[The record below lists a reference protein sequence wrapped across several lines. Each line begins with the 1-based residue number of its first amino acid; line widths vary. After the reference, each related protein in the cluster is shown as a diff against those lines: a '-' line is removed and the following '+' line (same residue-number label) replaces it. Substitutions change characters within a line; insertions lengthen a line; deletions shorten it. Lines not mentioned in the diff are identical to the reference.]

1 MAKEEINSYDFYVK
15 NFSYIKYMLDEKYIN
30 HDKNI
35 LLIIF
40 YDNDL
45 YKKYLN
51 LRKEND
57 FTKLIQNY
65 FNDVEI
71 YNNEEYGV
79 FMIQGD
85 ITVSID
91 LIINNIFGES
101 RSLEEEELKNLEI
114 DYIMKNKYCF
124 YVSLIKI
131 YFFNDKGKMIFKF
144 NEIKSNYSNE
154 EK

>member
-1 MAKEEINSYDFYVK
+1 MAEEEINSYDFYVK

-85 ITVSID
+85 TTVSID

>member
-1 MAKEEINSYDFYVK
+1 MADEEINSYDFYVK

-57 FTKLIQNY
+57 FMKLIQNY

-101 RSLEEEELKNLEI
+101 RSLEEEEMKNLEI

>member
-1 MAKEEINSYDFYVK
+1 M
-15 NFSYIKYMLDEKYIN
+15 
-30 HDKNI
+30 KNI
-35 LLIIF
+35 LIMTKLMHYILYLIIKIIIF

-57 FTKLIQNY
+57 FMKLVQNY

-131 YFFNDKGKMIFKF
+131 YFFNDKGKMVFKF

>member
-1 MAKEEINSYDFYVK
+1 MADEEINSYDFYVK

-101 RSLEEEELKNLEI
+101 RSLEEEEMKNLEI

>member
-1 MAKEEINSYDFYVK
+1 MAEEEINSYDFYVK
-15 NFSYIKYMLDEKYIN
+15 NFSYIKYMIDEKYIN

-57 FTKLIQNY
+57 FMKLIQNY

-131 YFFNDKGKMIFKF
+131 YFFNDKGKMVFKF

>member
-1 MAKEEINSYDFYVK
+1 MADEEINSYDFYVK
-15 NFSYIKYMLDEKYIN
+15 NFSYVKYMLDEKYIN

>member
-1 MAKEEINSYDFYVK
+1 MADEEINSYDFYVK

-40 YDNDL
+40 YDNNL

-57 FTKLIQNY
+57 FMKLVQNY

-131 YFFNDKGKMIFKF
+131 YFFNDKGKMVFKF

>member
-1 MAKEEINSYDFYVK
+1 MAEEEINSYDFYVK

-65 FNDVEI
+65 FNDVEMCD
-71 YNNEEYGV
+71 NEEYGV

-144 NEIKSNYSNE
+144 NEIRSNYSNE